1 MLWSDIKAVLVAQ
14 NPSEMRTPAVV
25 RRIVQLFDGK
35 RKDEG
40 EDTFSRS
47 ERGQCGCCT
56 YRWMSGG

>member
-1 MLWSDIKAVLVAQ
+1 MLWSDMKAVLVAH

-40 EDTFSRS
+40 DNTFSMS
-47 ERGQCGCCT
+47 EHG
-56 YRWMSGG
+56 